1 MNPACLSDDRLAAY
15 EAGEGGAEERAAVAA
30 HLRECE
36 RCRQELAW
44 LVELRGRLEKLPRQ
58 VAPARDL
65 WQGIAPRLETTI
77 VSLPQHR
84 RFRPMMLAAAAV
96 FLVLAVSAAALLLIR
111 RNAAPGSQVASD
123 SAGLPSAPAGLPAP
137 GSAAALAQLASEV
150 QALERA
156 LPPETR
162 ALVAHNLELIDAAI
176 RESRAALTANPSNPA
191 IGRMLEARY
200 GQRLL
205 LLQQARRAAPE
216 S

>member
-1 MNPACLSDDRLAAY
+1 MNPACLSADRLAAY
-15 EAGEGGAEERAAVAA
+15 EAGEGNPEERTAVAA

-44 LVELRGRLEKLPRQ
+44 LVDLRGQVEKLPRQ
-58 VAPARDL
+58 VLPARDL
-65 WQGIAPRLETTI
+65 WEGIAPRLEATI
-77 VSLPQHR
+77 VPLPQR
-84 RFRPMMLAAAAV
+84 PRFRQMMLAAAAV
-96 FLVLAVSAAALLLIR
+96 FLMLAASAAAVVLIR
-111 RNAAPGSQVASD
+111 RSAGPGPQLASD
-123 SAGLPSAPAGLPAP
+123 STPQPAAPVGTPTP
-137 GSAAALAQLASEV
+137 GSAAALAQLANEV

-162 ALVAHNLELIDAAI
+162 ALVSHNLELIDAAI
-176 RESRAALTANPSNPA
+176 RESQAALNANPSNPA

>member
-1 MNPACLSDDRLAAY
+1 MNPECPTADRLAAY
-15 EAGEGGAEERAAVAA
+15 EAGEGSPEERAAVAA

-36 RCRQELAW
+36 SCRREVAW
-44 LVELRGRLEKLPRQ
+44 LVDLRGRVEKLPRQ
-58 VAPARDL
+58 VPPVRDL
-65 WQGIAPRLETTI
+65 WEGIAPQLEATI
-77 VSLPQHR
+77 VPLPQR
-84 RFRPMMLAAAAV
+84 RRIRPMMLAAAAL
-96 FLVLAVSAAALLLIR
+96 FLMLVASAAVVLIAR
-111 RNAAPGSQVASD
+111 RNAAPGRQVASG
-123 SAGLPSAPAGLPAP
+123 STGQPAPPAGIPAP
-137 GSAAALAQLASEV
+137 GSAAALAQLANEV

-176 RESRAALTANPSNPA
+176 RESQAALNANPSNPA

>member
-1 MNPACLSDDRLAAY
+1 MSSACLSADRLAAY
-15 EAGEGGAEERAAVAA
+15 QAGEGGPEERASVSE
-30 HLRECE
+30 HLHGCE
-36 RCRQELAW
+36 HCRQELAW
-44 LVELRGRLEKLPRQ
+44 LVELRARVARLPRQ
-58 VAPARDL
+58 VPPARDL
-65 WQGIAPRLETTI
+65 WSGIAPRLEVTA
-77 VSLPQHR
+77 VSLPER
-84 RFRPMMLAAAAV
+84 RRLRPVILAAAAV
-96 FLVLAVSAAALLLIR
+96 LLMLAASAAALLIVR
-111 RNAAPGSQVASD
+111 RSSGPGTRIASD
-123 SAGLPSAPAGLPAP
+123 TTGQPMAPAGTPTP

-205 LLQQARRAAPE
+205 LLQQARRAAPK

>member
-1 MNPACLSDDRLAAY
+1 
-15 EAGEGGAEERAAVAA
+15 
-30 HLRECE
+30 
-36 RCRQELAW
+36 
-44 LVELRGRLEKLPRQ
+44 
-58 VAPARDL
+58 
-65 WQGIAPRLETTI
+65 
-77 VSLPQHR
+77 
-84 RFRPMMLAAAAV
+84 MMLAAAAV
-96 FLVLAVSAAALLLIR
+96 LLVLAATAATVLFSR
-111 RNAAPGSQVASD
+111 RNPGPGPQLASD
-123 SAGLPSAPAGLPAP
+123 STGPATTPTGIPAP
-137 GSAAALAQLASEV
+137 GSAAALAQLANEV

-176 RESRAALTANPSNPA
+176 RESQAALDANPSNPA

>member
-1 MNPACLSDDRLAAY
+1 MNPACPSADRLAAF
-15 EAGEGGAEERAAVAA
+15 EAGEGSADERAAVAA

-36 RCRQELAW
+36 SCRQELSW
-44 LVELRGRLEKLPRQ
+44 LVELRGQVARLPQQ
-58 VAPARDL
+58 VAPVRDL

-77 VSLPQHR
+77 VPLPQRR

-96 FLVLAVSAAALLLIR
+96 FLLLAATAAAALILR
-111 RNAAPGSQVASD
+111 RSAGPGTQVASD
-123 SAGLPSAPAGLPAP
+123 STRQPAPPPGARAP

-176 RESRAALTANPSNPA
+176 RESQAALHANPSNPA